1 MKAAGCVQRRTTFV
15 ERAREDVN
23 VNERNCKRRVMEERI
38 ERAAHFLMPLPA
50 REEMHNEKLGEL
62 A

>member
-1 MKAAGCVQRRTTFV
+1 
-15 ERAREDVN
+15 
-23 VNERNCKRRVMEERI
+23 MEERI

-62 A
+62 AWDFHTAYKDVNGI